1 MKNTSA
7 GYEPETATVPAV
19 ISPYQNNARS
29 GGVPARG
36 EWQ

>member
-7 GYEPETATVPAV
+7 GYESETAIMTAV